1 VDDSQQRKA
10 IARALLAADVSDVDE
25 DALVLA
31 GTGLRAAA
39 KALAP
44 FPFAYPDGLAPVPR
58 PLATPP
64 ASDAPMRAADVL
76 VVTWTAAEHKA
87 LADVFTPGH
96 PRDHWYPYDRRFAD
110 HYAPLI
116 RRGAPALGARRLA
129 SWFPAS
135 IGQTTLALVKS
146 ELHLNQDGISTGAG
160 TATMPV
166 ADLFRQLIAEV
177 RPKVVLSIGTAGA
190 VYEDHELGDVVV
202 TRAARFRLTQE
213 FKNEA
218 FNGVTYR
225 SDWAI
230 PSTHLGQAR
239 TMMAKVGDRLQEPAF
254 GPPTTRYPFAGGLI
268 TPPRNNPDIKLDGD
282 QLPAFHPILTTD
294 YFEFGT
300 SKNHLDSDGCAV
312 EMGDA
317 VLGLVCSEM
326 AQPPHWA
333 IVRNLSD
340 PRINGD
346 LPVGAGPLNMQIH
359 WAVWFYEAFGYWT
372 SVSGALATWGIVAG
386 LDAG

>member
-1 VDDSQQRKA
+1 M
-10 IARALLAADVSDVDE
+10 
-25 DALVLA
+25 
-31 GTGLRAAA
+31 
-39 KALAP
+39 P
-44 FPFAYPDGLAPVPR
+44 
-58 PLATPP
+58 
-64 ASDAPMRAADVL
+64 AADVL

-116 RRGAPALGARRLA
+116 RRGAPALGARRLV

-146 ELHLNQDGISTGAG
+146 ELHLNQDGISTGDG

-177 RPKVVLSIGTAGA
+177 QPKVVLSIGTAGA

-230 PSTHLGQAR
+230 RPR
-239 TMMAKVGDRLQEPAF
+239 TWA
-254 GPPTTRYPFAGGLI
+254 
-268 TPPRNNPDIKLDGD
+268 TPGR
-282 QLPAFHPILTTD
+282 
-294 YFEFGT
+294 
-300 SKNHLDSDGCAV
+300 
-312 EMGDA
+312 
-317 VLGLVCSEM
+317 
-326 AQPPHWA
+326 
-333 IVRNLSD
+333 
-340 PRINGD
+340 
-346 LPVGAGPLNMQIH
+346 
-359 WAVWFYEAFGYWT
+359 
-372 SVSGALATWGIVAG
+372 
-386 LDAG
+386 